1 MGRMCCVI
9 NCKEKYSSATN
20 VSFHQLPTNPD
31 LRKQWIQTIKVEPS
45 SCARVCSKHFTDDC
59 FIQSAWSSR
68 RVLKGDAVPNVA
80 SNAEAHPK
88 CNAVPNGDRNTVPNS
103 ERNVVP
109 NVVFKTEDIQV
120 VDSVS
125 MIVPKNETLSLET
138 EDTLLET
145 SPVRRRRA
153 YVGDFQNFDIST
165 DKYKYTAIVNAT
177 IAKKNKRIKILLQ
190 KNRRLERRVKSLQAL
205 VNKLKNNEVIME
217 DATFDARCSD
227 AD

>member
-1 MGRMCCVI
+1 MGRTCCVK

-31 LRKQWIQTIKVEPS
+31 LRKQWVQKIKVEPS

-68 RVLKGDAVPNVA
+68 RVLKSDAIPNVA
-80 SNAEAHPK
+80 SNAE
-88 CNAVPNGDRNTVPNS
+88 TNS
-103 ERNVVP
+103 EHNAVP

-125 MIVPKNETLSLET
+125 IIVPKNETLSLET
-138 EDTLLET
+138 ENILSKT
-145 SPVRRRRA
+145 SPIRKRRA
-153 YVGDFQNFDIST
+153 YVGDFQNFDISS

-177 IAKKNKRIKILLQ
+177 IAKKNKRIKILMQ
-190 KNRRLERRVKSLQAL
+190 KNRRLERRVKSLQAI
-205 VNKLKNNEVIME
+205 VNKLKNNEMIT
-217 DATFDARCSD
+217 DDGTFDARCSD

>member
-1 MGRMCCVI
+1 MGRTCCVK

-31 LRKQWIQTIKVEPS
+31 LRKQWVQKIKVEPS

-68 RVLKGDAVPNVA
+68 RVLKSDAIPNVA
-80 SNAEAHPK
+80 SNAETNPEH
-88 CNAVPNGDRNTVPNS
+88 NA
-103 ERNVVP
+103 VP

-125 MIVPKNETLSLET
+125 IIVPKNETLSLET
-138 EDTLLET
+138 ENILSRT
-145 SPVRRRRA
+145 SPIRKRRA
-153 YVGDFQNFDIST
+153 YVGDFQNFDISS

-177 IAKKNKRIKILLQ
+177 IAKKNKRIKILMQ
-190 KNRRLERRVKSLQAL
+190 KNRRLERRVKSLQAI
-205 VNKLKNNEVIME
+205 VNKLKNNEMNT
-217 DATFDARCSD
+217 DDGTFDARCSD